1 MTLIISFAVAY
12 DIFLNDFSVF
22 SLKAEYYKPSYA
34 YSSGYNW
41 VAGMF
46 GGEVGGEYK
55 GFWGNLRFFS
65 SGNMDLTNDQG
76 EVIGK
81 FSSNFVRFSAG
92 KIFDFKQYRIVS
104 GVGLGYIGLA
114 PNETG
119 LGINIY
125 ILASRYWELKAFKN
139 EVYAIVDNLGYEVFP
154 IGVLR
159 DVLPFR
165 LSLGDR
171 IYNDR
176 FYGFLEING
185 YSSSGFS
192 FKLGGQLGINILNL
206 GFAYDSR
213 YRWLNGGYGLD
224 FLSGLS
230 LFGGLEYKSI
240 TFDYSYTFLGLF
252 GSKNTLQIGYLF
264 K

>member
-1 MTLIISFAVAY
+1 M
-12 DIFLNDFSVF
+12 
-22 SLKAEYYKPSYA
+22 
-34 YSSGYNW
+34 
-41 VAGMF
+41 
-46 GGEVGGEYK
+46 
-55 GFWGNLRFFS
+55 
-65 SGNMDLTNDQG
+65 
-76 EVIGK
+76 
-81 FSSNFVRFSAG
+81 
-92 KIFDFKQYRIVS
+92 
-104 GVGLGYIGLA
+104 GLGYIGLA